1 MQKLSAFKASACSL
15 ALLFGTA
22 ILSACGGGSSSSST
36 DDSSPQNPAPQN
48 PAPQNSA
55 PQILQLTLLDAN
67 GDEAFAGDVLT
78 ASYQYVDL
86 EEDAEGE
93 TKIRWLR
100 DDEIITGAHELSYTL
115 TADDLE
121 KDISIEVQAIAL
133 TGEESGEFSQSNSLH
148 AYDRKYLPLTQVS
161 NSEDDYEL
169 WQLSGSGKLT
179 LVKDI
184 NSDEGSWINEI
195 FEFGDK
201 VLFAVNDGIH
211 GTEVWVSDGTAEG
224 SSLLKDIY
232 PGANSSVSIYQS
244 FHTFDGLAYFSA
256 DDGEHGVEIWV
267 TDGTSEGTRLLKE
280 TNSSGMPRVELNG
293 QLLFSL
299 DDGIHGRELWR
310 TDGTP
315 EGTQLV
321 KDVREGSDSGI
332 YSTYNS
338 SSLLSNGEMYF
349 VTSTYNNTTE
359 IWKTDGTE
367 EGTKL
372 VAGLTN
378 TVDVEYEF
386 TTSNIVIIPNKLC
399 MFVTKT
405 QVNESIT
412 SYPFYCLNEAGDNI
426 EQVNLGVEMKARHS
440 SYISGS
446 FEVVGDKI
454 YMLGVDENNKKG
466 LYVTDGTPLGTWLLT
481 EDNEISNFS
490 KLYEFN
496 GRQLIYVRGST
507 EGLWQTDGSLEN
519 TVLLKSGLSP
529 AAFREKEPLVIND
542 NLIFL
547 AEGNDSDVNS
557 GIWMT
562 NGTAEGTLLI
572 KGIRDTSG
580 TDYANYLFR
589 LENKMYFYLGDFENL
604 YSHVLMESD
613 GTAEG
618 TKPVTQ
624 ENSTFS
630 RRYIK

>member
-1 MQKLSAFKASACSL
+1 M
-15 ALLFGTA
+15 
-22 ILSACGGGSSSSST
+22 
-36 DDSSPQNPAPQN
+36 
-48 PAPQNSA
+48 
-55 PQILQLTLLDAN
+55 
-67 GDEAFAGDVLT
+67 
-78 ASYQYVDL
+78 
-86 EEDAEGE
+86 
-93 TKIRWLR
+93 
-100 DDEIITGAHELSYTL
+100 
-115 TADDLE
+115 
-121 KDISIEVQAIAL
+121 
-133 TGEESGEFSQSNSLH
+133 TGEKSGEFSQSNSLH

-184 NSDEGSWINEI
+184 NSDKGSLINEV

-201 VLFAVNDGIH
+201 VLFTVNDGIH

-232 PGANSSVSIYQS
+232 PGANSSVSIHRS
-244 FHTFDGLAYFSA
+244 FNIFDGLAYFSA
-256 DDGEHGVEIWV
+256 DDGEHGIEIWV

-280 TNSSGMPRVELNG
+280 TNRPGMPRVELNG
-293 QLLFSL
+293 QLLFSS
-299 DDGIHGRELWR
+299 DDGIHGSELWR

-321 KDVREGSDSGI
+321 KDVREGSDSGVNSI
-332 YSTYNS
+332 YNS
-338 SSLLSNGEMYF
+338 SSILYDGEMYF
-349 VTSTYNNTTE
+349 VASTYNNTTE
-359 IWKTDGTE
+359 VWKTDGTE

-399 MFVTKT
+399 MFVTKI

-426 EQVNLGVEMKARHS
+426 EQVNLGVEMKARYP
-440 SYISGS
+440 YISQS
-446 FEVVGDKI
+446 FKVIGDKI
-454 YMLGVDENNKKG
+454 YMIAMGENNKKG

-481 EDNEISNFS
+481 EDHEISYFS

-496 GRQLIYVRGST
+496 GRQLIYTRGST
-507 EGLWQTDGSLEN
+507 KGLWQTDGSLEN
-519 TVLLKSGLSP
+519 TALLKSGLYP
-529 AAFREKEPLVIND
+529 ATFRGKEPLVIND

-547 AEGNDSDVNS
+547 AEGDDSDVKS

-562 NGTAEGTLLI
+562 NGTVEGTLLV
-572 KGIRDTSG
+572 KGIRDTSATG
-580 TDYANYLFR
+580 YANYLFR

-613 GTAEG
+613 GTVEG
-618 TKPVTQ
+618 TRPVTQ
-624 ENSTFS
+624 DNSTFS
-630 RRYIK
+630 RQYIK